1 MIGSQGHTMKV
12 LVIDDNKEI
21 TEMLLFYL
29 ESLGD
34 IECKVVNGGKE
45 GLNMIKSDE
54 FNLII
59 LDLAMAEFSGLDVI
73 ESLKKDNLLE
83 KKNIII
89 LTASP
94 IEKEDIERF
103 IQDGIKAVLKKPI
116 SVDELSSVIQQFKH

>member
-1 MIGSQGHTMKV
+1 MGSYGHDMKV

-34 IECKVVNGGKE
+34 IECKVVNDGKE

-83 KKNIII
+83 KKSIII

-94 IEKEDIERF
+94 IEKEDAERF

-116 SVDELSSVIQQFKH
+116 SVDELTSVIQKFKH

>member
-1 MIGSQGHTMKV
+1 MGSQGHTMKV

-29 ESLGD
+29 ESLGY

-45 GLNMIKSDE
+45 GLDIIKSDE

>member
-1 MIGSQGHTMKV
+1 MGSQGHTMKV

-29 ESLGD
+29 ESLGN

>member
-1 MIGSQGHTMKV
+1 MGSQGHTMKV

>member
-1 MIGSQGHTMKV
+1 MKV

-83 KKNIII
+83 KKSIII

-94 IEKEDIERF
+94 IEKEDTERF

-116 SVDELSSVIQQFKH
+116 SVDELTSVIQQFKH